1 MTASGPAFEAVPI
14 LRIFDLPRAKD
25 FYLGFLGF
33 TVDWE
38 NRTGESGPWYL
49 QISRGGLVLHLSE
62 HHGDGTPGSGV
73 FVRTTE
79 LDAFHAEI
87 TSKGYPFMRPGIE
100 EAPWGG
106 RIMTVIDSFQ
116 SKLHFHEAPEESAPG
131 D

>member
-1 MTASGPAFEAVPI
+1 M
-14 LRIFDLPRAKD
+14 
-25 FYLGFLGF
+25 
-33 TVDWE
+33 
-38 NRTGESGPWYL
+38 
-49 QISRGGLVLHLSE
+49 LHLSE

-116 SKLHFHEAPEESAPG
+116 GTSKNAIFAHRRFRIGLTIC
-131 D
+131 